1 MDQLESAQLVFQ
13 DTTQLLLAVP
23 HVIPSVFAQTVI
35 RQLASV
41 RPVTLAISLIQQ
53 QQVVRLVQQ
62 YLHAQP
68 VMVAAESVQHVIVVF
83 ILIQM

>member
-68 VMVAAESVQHVIVVF
+68 VMVAESVQHVIVVF